1 MNTKDK
7 RRASEKCEKGKQ
19 IRPEF
24 KLMCLSIEE
33 WVCVDRNK
41 CMYLEVEFMQ
51 ACILQI
57 NLYRL

>member
-1 MNTKDK
+1 MDTKDK

-51 ACILQI
+51 AYILQI